1 MPLETMEDALVC
13 DEAPTFGFDGAAL
26 PEESK
31 LVDAATLAEDVAA
44 AAAAAAAADAS
55 SIDSH

>member
-1 MPLETMEDALVC
+1 MDDALVC